1 MGTLTKSGLTDYLVK
16 EIPQL
21 GRKEAKI
28 IVENFFD
35 EIKAALVRGD
45 DVKISGFGNF
55 HLRDKGSRPGRNP
68 KNGQEIEIS
77 PRRVVTFHSSQKL
90 RALITHFDK
99 MLEGGSSFH

>member
-35 EIKAALVRGD
+35 EIKAALVL
-45 DVKISGFGNF
+45 S
-55 HLRDKGSRPGRNP
+55 
-68 KNGQEIEIS
+68 
-77 PRRVVTFHSSQKL
+77 
-90 RALITHFDK
+90 LIHI
-99 MLEGGSSFH
+99 